1 MKKRLI
7 KLVLLA
13 ILIVL
18 GYQLAIT
25 YNNVKNVLVYRT
37 MVKEI
42 LDEQDLDNENETVVN
57 SEENTDAV
65 VEKKPVIEVT
75 EETIEEESK

>member
-1 MKKRLI
+1 MSTFQVIKRL
-7 KLVLLA
+7 
-13 ILIVL
+13 L
-18 GYQLAIT
+18 GEA
-25 YNNVKNVLVYRT
+25 KP
-37 MVKEI
+37 
-42 LDEQDLDNENETVVN
+42 ENETVVN